1 MHPDP
6 LPPAR
11 PKMRHELLAA
21 LLPPG
26 LIQASDLPISSQ
38 QKAISGPTAALFVDD
53 LRAFTEALLERGGQA
68 IPAPLYAVLD
78 ASMPMLARELGK
90 IPDDVIR
97 DYVRQFAD
105 QLYTLAAGTSSP
117 T

>member
-1 MHPDP
+1 M
-6 LPPAR
+6 
-11 PKMRHELLAA
+11 
-21 LLPPG
+21 
-26 LIQASDLPISSQ
+26 IQATDRQVSSQ

-53 LRAFTEALLERGGQA
+53 LRAFTEALLARGGNA

-105 QLYTLAAGTSSP
+105 QLYALAAGATTP
-117 T
+117 TE